1 MSMSRETEMADGT
14 PAADVHE
21 LLRQTEQAELLR
33 FSTAGSVDDGKSTL
47 IGRLLQD
54 CKCIYDDQLAAV
66 HRDSRR
72 LNREEVDLALL
83 TDGLKAER
91 EQGITI
97 DVAYRYFSTPRR
109 RFIIADTPGHE
120 QYTRNMATGASTA
133 DLAVVLVDARYGV
146 VVQSKR
152 HAFIA
157 SLLGIPHL
165 LVAVNKMDLVD
176 YSQEV
181 YETTCREFRD
191 FAAKLGIH
199 DVTFIPMSALRG
211 DNVVERGTQT
221 MPWYDGVT
229 FLHYLEHVETS
240 GDRNLVDFRFPVQ
253 YVNRPTSGFR
263 GFCGTV
269 ASGVVRVGDRV
280 IALPSGR
287 STRVKSIMTMDGE
300 LPYAFPP
307 QSVTLCLEDELDI
320 SRGDMLAHAGN
331 VPKVRSSIQAMLVW
345 MDESPMR
352 VGGQYLVKHCTRSVR
367 GVVRSLSYTV
377 SPRDLHRDQKES
389 LELNEIGRV
398 CIDLLTPIPCDPY
411 ARNRRTGAFVL
422 IDPLTNGTVAAGTVI
437 EREVRGYE
445 PVAGAPVS
453 APVSGNITREG
464 TLVPAE
470 LRETAFGHS
479 PATVWLTGLSGS
491 GKSTIAKELELQ
503 LLQRGVKAFVLDGDN
518 IRHGLNRD
526 LGFSPEQR
534 SENIRRV
541 AEVARLMNDAGLLVI
556 TAFISPYEADRNQAS
571 GIIGEERFLEIHMA
585 TPLAVCEERDPK
597 GLYAKARAGEIK
609 SFTGIS
615 APYEPPRQAALR
627 LATPGATVG
636 ELVTEVMVLLEAR
649 GLISLTG

>member
-1 MSMSRETEMADGT
+1 MTDAGH
-14 PAADVHE
+14 AVDVHE
-21 LLRQTEQAELLR
+21 LLRQNEEAELLR

-47 IGRLLQD
+47 IGRLLHD

-109 RFIIADTPGHE
+109 RFIVADTPGHE

-146 VVQSKR
+146 VVQSRR

-157 SLLGIPHL
+157 ALLGIPHL
-165 LVAVNKMDLVD
+165 LIAVNKMDLVD
-176 YSQEV
+176 YSEDV
-181 YETTCREFRD
+181 YEGICRDFRD
-191 FAAKLGIH
+191 FAAKLGVH
-199 DVTFIPMSALRG
+199 DITFIPMSALRG
-211 DNVVERGTQT
+211 DNVVDRGTAT
-221 MPWYDGVT
+221 MPWYEGVT
-229 FLHYLEHVETS
+229 FLHYLENVETS

-269 ASGVVRVGDRV
+269 ASGVVRVGDKV
-280 IALPSGR
+280 VALPSGR
-287 STRVKSIMTMDGE
+287 STRVKSIVTMDGD

-307 QSVTLCLEDELDI
+307 QAVTVCLEDELDI

-331 VPKVRSSIQAMLVW
+331 LPKVRSSLQAMLVW
-345 MDESPMR
+345 MAESPMHL
-352 VGGQYLVKHCTRSVR
+352 GEQYLVKHCTRSVR
-367 GVVRSLSYTV
+367 GVVRSLSYVV
-377 SPRDLHRDQKES
+377 SPRDLHRDQKEC
-389 LELNEIGRV
+389 LGLNEIGRV
-398 CIDLLTPIPCDPY
+398 AIDLLTPIPSDSY
-411 ARNRRTGAFVL
+411 ARNRSTGAFVL
-422 IDPLTNGTVAAGTVI
+422 IDPRTNGTVAAGVVI
-437 EREVRGYE
+437 EREVRGDE
-445 PVAGAPVS
+445 PVAGPAVMVPVS
-453 APVSGNITREG
+453 ENITREG

-470 LRETAFGHS
+470 QRRAAFGHL
-479 PATVWLTGLSGS
+479 PATIWFTGLSGS
-491 GKSTIAKELELQ
+491 GKSTIAKELELR

-518 IRHGLNRD
+518 VRHGLNRD

-541 AEVARLMNDAGLLVI
+541 AEVARLMNEAGLLVI
-556 TAFISPYEADRNQAS
+556 TAFISPYEADRNQARE
-571 GIIGEERFLEIHMA
+571 IIGEERFFEAHVD

-597 GLYAKARAGEIK
+597 GLYVKARAGEIK

-615 APYEPPRQAALR
+615 APYEPPPQPALR
-627 LATPGATVG
+627 LATADVAVE
-636 ELVTEVMVLLEAR
+636 ELVAEAMALLAQK
-649 GLISLTG
+649 GLIPRVG